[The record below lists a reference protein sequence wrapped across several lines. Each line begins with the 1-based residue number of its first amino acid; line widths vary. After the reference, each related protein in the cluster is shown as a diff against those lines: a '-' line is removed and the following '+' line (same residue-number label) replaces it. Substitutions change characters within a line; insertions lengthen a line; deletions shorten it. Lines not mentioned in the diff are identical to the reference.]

1 MESLPYCQLKE
12 LKLDDTA
19 TPIEFKGKDADGV
32 RQYLKDLAE
41 GSEEICR
48 VKLLLVG
55 DEKQGKTSLIHFLQT
70 RESFKKT
77 NRKKPSRTDGIDIK
91 IWREDLDGREVTISS
106 WDFAGQQVSGFTL
119 L

>member
-1 MESLPYCQLKE
+1 MESLPYCQLR
-12 LKLDDTA
+12 KLGLDGKA
-19 TPIEFKGKDADGV
+19 TPIEFKGKNTDGV

-55 DEKQGKTSLIHFLQT
+55 DERQGKTSLIHFLQT
-70 RESFKKT
+70 RKSFEES
-77 NRKKPSRTDGIDIK
+77 NRKEPSRTDGVDIK

-106 WDFAGQQVSGFTL
+106 WDFAGQQVSGSPL